1 VTPAD
6 VVSIRDP
13 REPVR
18 EDRNMRFAVESWA
31 PDFGAQSEGAGMDAS
46 DAQVDIAVEV
56 APDKWGPLDPAD
68 RGAERAGSVLFVD
81 GVQRIDARVWVT
93 GDDEVARLG
102 VCASWAAGAVMC
114 NGSAQVVA
122 AEVRRGVLCPSPDLD
137 AIVTRHGGYEPL
149 AIKETGAAA
158 VQMAL
163 GQRRGDLEAR
173 VAVEVSGATPADLV
187 VVDGPLGD
195 RRHIPCALGYI
206 KAHHVTYLPPA
217 QQAVLGLLGPGQ
229 RTPLFRIGE
238 RRFRWSW
245 YLRLPGPMTHAIW
258 GIVRCELAG
267 ELSLAEAVAL
277 ADKATLTLPR
287 FATRPH
293 QDSRAPQNLHPIA
306 GLERELK
313 HRLGDAGLMERALRR
328 AAVGAK

>member
-1 VTPAD
+1 MN
-6 VVSIRDP
+6 VVSIRG
-13 REPVR
+13 RRTPVR
-18 EDRNMRFAVESWA
+18 EDRVMRFAVESWA

-46 DAQVDIAVEV
+46 DALVDIAVEV
-56 APDKWGPLDPAD
+56 VPDEWAPLDPAD
-68 RGAERAGSVLFVD
+68 RGATRAASVLFVD

-102 VCASWAAGAVMC
+102 VCASWAAGAVLC

-122 AEVRRGVLCPSPDLD
+122 AEVRRGVLCPAPDLD
-137 AIVTRHGGYEPL
+137 AIETRHGGYEPL
-149 AIKETGAAA
+149 AIKENGGAA
-158 VQMAL
+158 VNETL
-163 GQRRGDLEAR
+163 GRKRGDLEAR
-173 VAVEVSGATPADLV
+173 VAVEVSGQSPADLV

-217 QQAVLGLLGPGQ
+217 QQAVLGLLGPGE
-229 RTPLFRIGE
+229 RTPLFRIGDK
-238 RRFRWSW
+238 RFRWSW
-245 YLRLPGPMTHAIW
+245 YLRLPGPMTHAVW

-267 ELSLAEAVAL
+267 ELSLAEAVRL
-277 ADKATLTLPR
+277 ADQATITLPR

-293 QDSRAPQNLHPIA
+293 QDARAPQNLHPIA

-313 HRLGDAGLMERALRR
+313 HRLGDPALMERALRR
-328 AAVGAK
+328 AAAGAK